1 MLDVIVFAPG
11 SPTGFLVAPRSELL
25 INRAEPA
32 SGANA
37 QLELNRRTRAETGAS
52 PGSTISSF
60 PQS

>member
-1 MLDVIVFAPG
+1 MLDVIVFGPG
-11 SPTGFLVAPRSELL
+11 SSTGFLLAPRSELL

-37 QLELNRRTRAETGAS
+37 QLDLSQRTRAETGAG